1 MTRHGIC
8 ARSCFAD
15 TQFRLNQGTVP
26 VPPLTVIQD
35 MTATIRHFD
44 FLHLLS
50 EVVIDPS
57 QFEVP
62 RESFRE

>member
-1 MTRHGIC
+1 MAYVH
-8 ARSCFAD
+8 APAFAD
-15 TQFRLNQGTVP
+15 TQFRLIQGTVP

-44 FLHLLS
+44 PLHLLS
-50 EVVIDPS
+50 EVLVDP
-57 QFEVP
+57 FAKVP